1 MELPVANNDSHP
13 PIENYFPHFQP
24 LIYLPSGLISGYE
37 MLARTH
43 AAGKVVSAG
52 ALFSD
57 PTLPVDYKIAVDR
70 HLRYRG
76 LDYFAK
82 HADSGYITI
91 NISPD
96 WIDRLDDNVY
106 SPTMKMIDDAGI
118 DPSRVVIEIT
128 ETAGEL
134 PRLQRLVKQ
143 YHARGLRV
151 AIDDFGAG
159 NSQLDRIIA
168 LAPDMIKLDMRLFKM
183 ATKGGLSADVLLGM
197 MAVAERAGCEIV
209 CEGVETIEEFF
220 FGIECGSRYMQGFL
234 FSQAVAQP
242 FLANHF
248 KPQLAELVDA
258 YFARKCARLSH
269 TIDHSRA
276 IKTAVLAL
284 QQQMQQLG
292 PDGIADTK
300 ALHDLG
306 IMRFFICN
314 KRGEQLSPNYEVSAT
329 GIQKN
334 AFYVGYNWS
343 WRPYF
348 PTLMAMQN
356 RVDFDLV
363 ASTIYRDANT
373 NRLCKTFGL
382 FLDQQRIL
390 LVEAAV
396 HDEILYADAPAIPGQ
411 INRVD

>member
-1 MELPVANNDSHP
+1 MELPVSSDDSDFSP
-13 PIENYFPHFQP
+13 EAFFPHFQP
-24 LIYLPSGLISGYE
+24 LIYLPSGLVSGYE
-37 MLARTH
+37 MLARTRD
-43 AAGKVVSAG
+43 ANGNTVSAG

-57 PTLPVDYKIAVDR
+57 PTLPAHYKIAVDR

-76 LDYFAK
+76 LDYFAG
-82 HADSGYITI
+82 HPDSGYLTI

-96 WIDRLDDNVY
+96 WIDRLDDNVT

-128 ETAGEL
+128 ESAGEL
-134 PRLQRLVKQ
+134 PRMQRLVKQ

-209 CEGVETIEEFF
+209 CEGVETMEEFF

-234 FSQAVAQP
+234 FSQAVAEP
-242 FLANHF
+242 YPADHF
-248 KPQLAELVDA
+248 KTQLDELVQA
-258 YFARKCARLSH
+258 YFARKCTHLTH

-276 IKTAVLAL
+276 IKNAVLML
-284 QQQMQQLG
+284 QRQMQHAG
-292 PDGIADTK
+292 PDAIAEATQ
-300 ALHDLG
+300 LHELG
-306 IMRFFICN
+306 IMRFFVCN
-314 KRGEQLSPNYEVSAT
+314 RRGEQLSPNYEISAA
-329 GIQKN
+329 GIAQN
-334 AFYVGYNWS
+334 AFYIGYNWC

-373 NRLCKTFGL
+373 NRLCKTFGT
-382 FLDQQRIL
+382 FLDRERIL
-390 LVEAAV
+390 LVDAVV
-396 HDEILYADAPAIPGQ
+396 HDEVLFAEGGMERRD
-411 INRVD
+411 

>member
-1 MELPVANNDSHP
+1 MPDNDSQP
-13 PIENYFPHFQP
+13 TPEAYFPYFQP

-43 AAGKVVSAG
+43 AADGKVVSAG

-76 LDYFAK
+76 LDYFAN
-82 HADSGYITI
+82 HTDSGYITI

-234 FSQAVAQP
+234 FSPAVAQP
-242 FLANHF
+242 FAANHF
-248 KPQLAELVDA
+248 KPQLDKLVDG

-284 QQQMQQLG
+284 QQQMKQYG
-292 PDGIADTK
+292 PDAIADTA
-300 ALHDLG
+300 ALHELG

-329 GIQKN
+329 GIQQN

-363 ASTIYRDANT
+363 ASTIYRDAST

-390 LVEAAV
+390 LVDAAV
-396 HDEILYADAPAIPGQ
+396 HDEVLYADAPAIPAQ
-411 INRVD
+411 INLVD